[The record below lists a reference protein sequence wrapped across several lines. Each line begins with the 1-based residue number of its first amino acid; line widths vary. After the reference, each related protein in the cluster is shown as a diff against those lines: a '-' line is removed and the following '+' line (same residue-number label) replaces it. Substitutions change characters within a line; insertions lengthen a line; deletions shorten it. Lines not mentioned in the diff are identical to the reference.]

1 MRCSLVLRFLIT
13 ALFVLVFGWT
23 GPANA
28 DLIYQGHEFS
38 AITYDAIGITPFDPS
53 LGTLDEVY
61 VSIQGQ
67 TRLDFGA
74 DVYTDSY
81 GNPLPY
87 TFSVSVEQEFFGLAG
102 KFFAFESPAIFLF
115 SGVATGSGS
124 FHSFLSPFTYNFIF
138 DDTTDLLGFTV
149 PQATGINMITPP
161 SSISGLREDFI
172 ETIMPINEIDLV
184 QQFSSIST
192 FEEPYLMAL
201 SSEGS
206 IIIEYDYTPSP
217 APVSEPATVLLL
229 SSGLIGLVGFRRK
242 FSKR

>member
-1 MRCSLVLRFLIT
+1 
-13 ALFVLVFGWT
+13 
-23 GPANA
+23 
-28 DLIYQGHEFS
+28 
-38 AITYDAIGITPFDPS
+38 
-53 LGTLDEVY
+53 
-61 VSIQGQ
+61 
-67 TRLDFGA
+67 
-74 DVYTDSY
+74 
-81 GNPLPY
+81 
-87 TFSVSVEQEFFGLAG
+87 
-102 KFFAFESPAIFLF
+102 
-115 SGVATGSGS
+115 
-124 FHSFLSPFTYNFIF
+124 
-138 DDTTDLLGFTV
+138 
-149 PQATGINMITPP
+149 MITPP